1 MKNQNQP
8 LEEGATQPM
17 INIGIVGYGNL
28 GKGVVKACRRHP
40 DMRLKA
46 LFTRRD
52 PTSFDMP
59 DQGQGAPVPVVPV
72 DRAFDWQ
79 DRIDVM
85 ILCGGSATDL
95 PVQGPHFASVFNT
108 VDSFDTHANIPDYYR
123 RVDEAA
129 RQGGNLSLVSCGWDP
144 GLFSLARVLF
154 GSVLPDGQDFTF
166 WGRGVSQ
173 GHSDAIRRIPG
184 VEDARQYTQ
193 PIESAVAAARS
204 GNPPSLST
212 REKHLRECYVV
223 AKEGA
228 DRDAI
233 RKAIVTMPNY
243 FADYDT
249 SVTFVSREE
258 LAEQHAALPHGGFVI
273 RNGKTSNDA
282 GHVAEFSLR
291 LDSNP
296 EFTASVLTAYA
307 RAVYQM
313 RLDGRT
319 GAVTVLDVPPGLL
332 SPKSAEELRATML

>member
-1 MKNQNQP
+1 
-8 LEEGATQPM
+8 M

-28 GKGVVKACRRHP
+28 GKGVMKACRCHP

-46 LFTRRD
+46 LFTRRN
-52 PTSFDMP
+52 PTDIVLP
-59 DQGQGAPVPVVPV
+59 DQGPGKPVPVVPIEQ
-72 DRAFDWQ
+72 ALDWH

-85 ILCGGSATDL
+85 ILCGGSAKDL
-95 PVQGPHFASVFNT
+95 PEQGPHFASAFNT
-108 VDSFDTHANIPDYYR
+108 VDSFDTHAKIPEYFR

-129 RQGGNLSLVSCGWDP
+129 RQGGNLSLVSSGWDP

-184 VEDARQYTQ
+184 VVDARQYTQ
-193 PIESAVAAARS
+193 PVEQAVAAARS
-204 GNPPSLST
+204 DNPPAMTT
-212 REKHLRECYVV
+212 REKHLRECFVV
-223 AKEGA
+223 AEEGA
-228 DRDAI
+228 DRETI
-233 RKAIVTMPNY
+233 RQAIVTMPHY

-249 SVTFVSREE
+249 SVTFVSRAE

-273 RNGKTSNDA
+273 RNGKTSD
-282 GHVAEFSLR
+282 GTRQIAEFSLR

-296 EFTASVLTAYA
+296 EFTSSVLTAYA
-307 RAVYQM
+307 RAIYQM

-332 SPKSAEELRATML
+332 SPKSAEELRATLL